1 MEKQLG
7 NENDVLLDGRVIP
20 AKTIIAL
27 SLTSIL
33 RDPETFGPDAELFR
47 PVRWLEDVD
56 EETKKKKDRA
66 HELIFGSG
74 RFLCL
79 GREIAMMHMVKV
91 VIEVRRLW

>member
-7 NENDVLLDGRVIP
+7 NESDVLPDGRVIP
-20 AKTIIAL
+20 ANTIIAL

-47 PVRWLEDVD
+47 PERWLEDVD
-56 EETKKKKDRA
+56 EETKKKMDRA

-79 GREIAMMHMVKV
+79 GREIAMMHIVKV